1 MTTKDVDLAVQNL
14 VGLGDED
21 PEMSHEMQDDLFVR
35 VLKETASGN
44 PQAKEMAQIALK
56 AIDIDFP
63 RWYA

>member
-44 PQAKEMAQIALK
+44 PQAKEMAQIVLK